1 MNTLHFSDNI
11 IRLRRKK
18 GITQEELAAFI
29 GVTKAS
35 VSKWETKQSLPDILL
50 LPQLAAF
57 FDVTVDELLGYEP
70 QLSKEQIQ
78 NIYHNLAS
86 EFGSQPF
93 EAVMEKCRKFVKKYY
108 SCYPFLLQM
117 CVLYLNHFMLADEPK
132 RQAEILTAASDLC
145 CHIIEDCHEIG
156 LCNDATIVKASIDLL
171 LQKPQ
176 EAIDALEEAQ
186 NPYRFSRGCDTILV
200 QAYELAGET
209 EKADRFIQ
217 ISMFAH
223 LLSFIESS
231 VQYLTL
237 HREEPERCA
246 EIIRRTDSLLES
258 FQLDRLHPN
267 TSAAFHYETAV
278 IYCMQKKPK
287 EALERL
293 QRYARLVHYLLDNH
307 LFLHGDSYFPLL
319 DTWFEQAD
327 LGINAPRNKKVI
339 WDSAIQTLCS
349 PIFSILESEKQFQ
362 SIKESFTK
370 KGENL

>member
-78 NIYHNLAS
+78 KIYHNLAS
-86 EFGSQPF
+86 EFGNQPF

-108 SCYPFLLQM
+108 SCYPFLLQI

-156 LCNDATIVKASIDLL
+156 LCNDATIVKASIDLM

-186 NPYRFSRGCDTILV
+186 SPYRFSRGCDTILV

-278 IYCMQKKPK
+278 IYCMQKNPG

-339 WDSAIQTLCS
+339 WDSAIQTLCN
-349 PIFSILESEKQFQ
+349 PVFSILESEKQFQ
-362 SIKESFTK
+362 NIKESFTK
-370 KGENL
+370 KGESL